1 MAGTATWRAREQR
14 HAQSSLEQ
22 CFDALGEAHNEDV
35 YYAIERLVQAGEQ
48 VGFTVHDL
56 IRMIN
61 NGMTLESLFDVIEIR
76 MAGTCLPE
84 SSAS

>member
-14 HAQSSLEQ
+14 QAQSSLEQ
-22 CFDALGEAHNEDV
+22 CFDTLGEAHNEDV
-35 YYAIERLVQAGEQ
+35 YHAIERLVQAGEQ

-76 MAGTCLPE
+76 MAGKSLPE